1 MTRPPPKSARFVQ
14 VRDLL
19 EQAAQFHGR
28 MAEFYHGLSDRA
40 PKERVKLLLD
50 YMSTHEKNLHDSL
63 EDFDEEASEGVMD
76 TWVDR
81 DHCDRIVH
89 ACENLPA
96 APELSI
102 DGVTT
107 LAMRVDETLIGFYDE
122 LARKAEGED
131 VRTVFRN
138 LVAQEQA
145 ELRRL
150 ARDAL
155 MVGDF

>member
-1 MTRPPPKSARFVQ
+1 MTIPPPKSARYVQ

-28 MAEFYHGLSDRA
+28 MAEFYHGLA
-40 PKERVKLLLD
+40 GHAAQQRVKLLLD
-50 YMSTHEKNLHDSL
+50 YMSTHERNLEESL
-63 EDFDEEASEGVMD
+63 DAFDEGAAAGILD

-96 APELSI
+96 PPELSL
-102 DGVTT
+102 DGVSR
-107 LAMRVDETLIGFYDE
+107 LAMDVDETLVKFYQE
-122 LARKAEGED
+122 LARKAEPED
-131 VRTVFRN
+131 VREVFRN
-138 LVAQEQA
+138 LVSMEQA

-150 ARDAL
+150 ARNAL
-155 MVGDF
+155 TAGDF

>member
-1 MTRPPPKSARFVQ
+1 MTKPPPKSARYVQ

-28 MAEFYHGLSDRA
+28 MAEFYHRLSDHA
-40 PKERVKLLLD
+40 GKERVKLLLD
-50 YMSTHEKNLHDSL
+50 YMSTHEKNLQNSL
-63 EDFDEEASEGVMD
+63 DDFDEEASEGVLD

-81 DHCDRIVH
+81 DHCDRIIH

-96 APELSI
+96 EPELSI
-102 DGVTT
+102 DGVTR
-107 LAMRVDETLIGFYDE
+107 LAMRVDESLIRFYDE

-131 VRTVFRN
+131 VREVFRN

>member
-1 MTRPPPKSARFVQ
+1 MTRPPPKSARYVQ
-14 VRDLL
+14 VRELL

-40 PKERVKLLLD
+40 RKDRVKLLLD
-50 YMSTHEKNLHDSL
+50 YMSTHEKNLRDSL
-63 EDFDEEASEGVMD
+63 DDFDDEASEGVLN

-96 APELSI
+96 PPELSI

-107 LAMRVDETLIGFYDE
+107 LAMHVDATLIRFYEE
-122 LARKAEGED
+122 LARKADVED
-131 VRTVFRN
+131 VRAVFRN